1 LPDNVTV
8 LYRGARY
15 ELGRGP
21 GFYGIWL
28 TGAPQSQPFEWWHE
42 TPEGWYGAWH
52 RLTTIET
59 PGTIMP
65 AGAAPQPGPATQAG
79 PVTQPGAT
87 TQPGPVTQPG
97 AVTQPGPITAAG
109 PVTQPGQPS
118 YGQPG
123 QARARTSTQAI
134 TASALLAG
142 GVMAGLIGLFPSYV
156 GGQSLAAVASNLVPH
171 VIYLLAWLAAAV
183 LLLLGGGRQRA
194 GALLA
199 AGVSVVTLGLFLADL
214 GTVMSGG
221 AHLLGGGLV
230 LSFLGWLLA
239 TAGAVMAL
247 WLPPVSWP
255 ARPRGSGQ
263 LLTLGLATVIA
274 IGAAIAFAP
283 SWDSFTV
290 REANGT
296 LHHFTAGNAFANPG
310 PVIAADV
317 IVMILFVAVVVVAAL
332 WRPVREGAV
341 LLAAAIV
348 PFLAQAISAPVQL
361 AQAASLQFG
370 LTPAQAARE
379 GLTITSGLTAA
390 FWIYCVLVAAL
401 IALCAWMFVPRRPV
415 PPGSTAPAPVTTMG

>member
-1 LPDNVTV
+1 MTV

-42 TPEGWYGAWH
+42 TPRGLVRRLAPADHHRDARHHHAGGPSARPAQLPS
-52 RLTTIET
+52 RLTRL
-59 PGTIMP
+59 PSRL
-65 AGAAPQPGPATQAG
+65 ARSAQPGPA
-79 PVTQPGAT
+79 VQP
-87 TQPGPVTQPG
+87 
-97 AVTQPGPITAAG
+97 G

-123 QARARTSTQAI
+123 QARAGTSTQAI

-142 GVMAGLIGLFPSYV
+142 GVLAGLIGLFPSYV
-156 GGQSLAAVASNLVPH
+156 GGQSLASVASNLVPH

-255 ARPRGSGQ
+255 ARPRGSAQ

-290 REANGT
+290 REPNGT

-415 PPGSTAPAPVTTMG
+415 PPGSTAPAPVTTMS

>member
-1 LPDNVTV
+1 MTV

-65 AGAAPQPGPATQAG
+65 VGQSGPSGPASCPAAWRGGPGLARLAQPGPAG
-79 PVTQPGAT
+79 
-87 TQPGPVTQPG
+87 QPGPVS
-97 AVTQPGPITAAG
+97 
-109 PVTQPGQPS
+109 QPGQPS
-118 YGQPG
+118 YGQP
-123 QARARTSTQAI
+123 ARVRGGTSTQAI

-142 GVMAGLIGLFPSYV
+142 GVLAGLIGLFPGYL
-156 GGQSLAAVASNLVPH
+156 GGSSLASVAADLVPH
-171 VIYLLAWLAAAV
+171 AIYLLAWLAAAV

-199 AGVSVVTLGLFLADL
+199 TGVSVVTLGLFLADL

-239 TAGAVMAL
+239 TAGAVVAL
-247 WLPPVSWP
+247 WLPPVTWP
-255 ARPRGSGQ
+255 ARPRGSAQ
-263 LLTLGLATVIA
+263 LLTVGLAAVIG

-290 REANGT
+290 RQHNGT

-310 PVIAADV
+310 PVIAGDI
-317 IVMILFVAVVVVAAL
+317 IVMILFVAVVVAAAL
-332 WRPVREGAV
+332 WRPAREGAV

-348 PFLAQAISAPVQL
+348 PFLAQAISALVQL
-361 AQAASLQFG
+361 GQAASLQFG
-370 LTPAQAARE
+370 LTPAQASRE

-390 FWIYCVLVAAL
+390 FWIYCVLVLAL
-401 IALCAWMFVPRRPV
+401 IALCAWMFVPRRRVTPA
-415 PPGSTAPAPVTTMG
+415 STAPAPVTTMS